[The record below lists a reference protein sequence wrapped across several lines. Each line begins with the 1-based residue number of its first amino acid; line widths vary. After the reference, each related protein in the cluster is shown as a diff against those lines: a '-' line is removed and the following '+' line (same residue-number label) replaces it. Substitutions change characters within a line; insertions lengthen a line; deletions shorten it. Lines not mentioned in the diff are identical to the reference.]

1 MNVAMAAI
9 GRILQ
14 VIGWVW
20 FVAGIVGRAFGFDY
34 LNPFPGLVL
43 IFIARIFR
51 TRARGEMP
59 PGPADGGA
67 EPQPEPVRAPRP
79 QPRPDAPRPA
89 PEKRPETGP
98 SPQPRPE
105 PKYERPVDER
115 NDLLERIA
123 MAGRE
128 ATAEPDVPEPERQGP
143 GSREEGSKS
152 IDSGKKPMSSA
163 EMIAQARKRWD
174 RGKR

>member
-1 MNVAMAAI
+1 MAAI

-14 VIGWVW
+14 VIGWLW
-20 FVAGIVGRAFGFDY
+20 FLAGIVDSAFGFDF

-51 TRARGEMP
+51 TRARSEMP
-59 PGPADGGA
+59 PGPADAQA
-67 EPQPEPVRAPRP
+67 EPQPEPLRAPRP
-79 QPRPDAPRPA
+79 QPRQAAPP
-89 PEKRPETGP
+89 PSQDKRPETGP
-98 SPQPRPE
+98 SAEPRPE

-123 MAGRE
+123 AAGRE
-128 ATAEPDVPEPERQGP
+128 AMAEPDVPEPERGP
-143 GSREEGSKS
+143 GSRKEESKPT
-152 IDSGKKPMSSA
+152 DVGKKPMSSA

-174 RGKR
+174 RDKR